1 MACGMLYGSHGL
13 LATKWRIAALV
24 AAVHAVL
31 DHADNLLG
39 ELAITELSVRLE
51 PRERPVDH
59 AEHHHGERGLVF
71 LGRPL
76 RVGARELPGERRDD
90 AALAFEHD
98 FTLRVLEVFHIVD
111 QRAVPAMRRF
121 VFGEERADQFG

>member
-1 MACGMLYGSHGL
+1 MACTVLYGSHGL
-13 LATKWRIAALV
+13 SAAEWRIAALV
-24 AAVHAVL
+24 VAVHAVL
-31 DHADNLLG
+31 DHADHLLR
-39 ELAITELSVRLE
+39 ELAITELPVRLE

-76 RVGARELPGERRDD
+76 RVGARELPGERRDN

-98 FTLRVLEVFHIVD
+98 V
-111 QRAVPAMRRF
+111 
-121 VFGEERADQFG
+121 